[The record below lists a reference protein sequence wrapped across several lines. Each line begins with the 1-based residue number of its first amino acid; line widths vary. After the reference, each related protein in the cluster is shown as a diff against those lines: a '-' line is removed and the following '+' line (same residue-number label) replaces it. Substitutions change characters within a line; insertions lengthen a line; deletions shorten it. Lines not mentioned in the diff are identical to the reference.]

1 MDKTTKIIEH
11 SKNKTILTQEKAI
24 NAINEM
30 IAAGEDITY
39 YSVRQKT
46 GISKSFLYKN
56 EEVNKLIKE
65 HASEEKKRITS
76 PEHKDLLKARKEIKA
91 LKQKVAELEKE
102 LEQYR
107 NTEN

>member
-1 MDKTTKIIEH
+1 MNKTTKIIEH

-30 IAAGEDITY
+30 IAAGEDVTY

-56 EEVNKLIKE
+56 EEVNALIK
-65 HASEEKKRITS
+65 ANLSENKKRIDS
-76 PEHKDLLKARKEIKA
+76 PEHKDLLKARKEIKK
-91 LKQKVAELEKE
+91 LKARIVELEKE
-102 LEQYR
+102 LEKYR
-107 NTEN
+107 SEE